1 MSLTTL
7 ESRNYALLGKSS
19 FNFWN
24 KFKILHLICIV
35 FILCWL
41 KRYSDALVVVVV
53 AEKKNRETEDIFHS
67 SCFQSYCFVEGYS
80 FLLLSLLIDV
90 CCSLNNGPPK
100 EGHKIF
106 PKPVNLLY
114 FMARKMQMLLILGY

>member
-41 KRYSDALVVVVV
+41 KRYSDAFV
-53 AEKKNRETEDIFHS
+53 
-67 SCFQSYCFVEGYS
+67 VEGKKIETQKKS
-80 FLLLSLLIDV
+80 FIALAFKVIALLKAIHFSYFLLLIDV
-90 CCSLNNGPPK
+90 CCSLNKGPPK
-100 EGHKIF
+100 EDHKIV

-114 FMARKMQMLLILGY
+114 FMARKVQMLLFLGY